1 MCLKSKVDFFTN
13 SEIAGGGGEGGYTP
27 AQAEIM
33 TWTQL

>member
-1 MCLKSKVDFFTN
+1 MCLKSKVDFFKN
-13 SEIAGGGGEGGYTP
+13 SGIAGGGGYTP